1 MRRVLLSLA
10 AFGLAASLGTVQ
22 AQTPERAPGRSVRM
36 VAPGD
41 PVARLLE
48 QREALGLTAE
58 QVARLEQIRSR
69 LEQQNRPLRERLRAQ
84 QEELRKQREA
94 RLQALTPEQREL
106 LGAMRPGAMRG
117 RGGERLVMPRQAT
130 PEQREEMRKR
140 AEEIRQRAEEA
151 RRRAEAARE
160 RWQQLTPEQ
169 REELRKLRMELG
181 DEMRKQAEALRPTI
195 QQIAENQRTAW
206 REARDVLTAEQKDK
220 LEELRKERMGEQRGR
235 VMRPG
240 AGMGAR
246 RARGFR
252 APGAHAPAMWPGR

>member
-1 MRRVLLSLA
+1 MPH
-10 AFGLAASLGTVQ
+10 GQ
-22 AQTPERAPGRSVRM
+22 PEREPER
-36 VAPGD
+36 P
-41 PVARLLE
+41 E
-48 QREALGLTAE
+48 RE
-58 QVARLEQIRSR
+58 
-69 LEQQNRPLRERLRAQ
+69 
-84 QEELRKQREA
+84 
-94 RLQALTPEQREL
+94 PEQLERE
-106 LGAMRPGAMRG
+106 
-117 RGGERLVMPRQAT
+117 

-160 RWQQLTPEQ
+160 RWRQLTPEQ

-252 APGAHAPAMWPGR
+252 APGAHALVVERAQHFQAGEHAHDAVVLPARELGVEVAAHEDRREMVLGPRPSREDVADPVHRHRAARLRAPGDEEVPHLLVGVSEREAAKTTAGSVAAASTSASTSAVVTQGTSP